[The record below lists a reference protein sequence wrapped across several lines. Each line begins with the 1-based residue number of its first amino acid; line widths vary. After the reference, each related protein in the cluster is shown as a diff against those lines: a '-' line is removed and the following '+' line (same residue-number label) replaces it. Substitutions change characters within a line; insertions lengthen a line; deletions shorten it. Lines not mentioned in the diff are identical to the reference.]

1 MKTQE
6 QVKCAVDTISLLQD
20 YITLVK
26 IEKSM
31 KSAEGQSQLGEMI
44 NSLRDKANVNVG
56 EVL

>member
-44 NSLRDKANVNVG
+44 NSLRDKAYTNVG
-56 EVL
+56 KVL

>member
-6 QVKCAVDTISLLQD
+6 QVKCAVETISLLQD
-20 YITLVK
+20 YITLAK
-26 IEKSM
+26 IEKTL
-31 KSAEGQSQLGEMI
+31 KSAEGQEQLGEML